1 MKTSIHLLRA
11 VFPVM
16 ILLSACG
23 SVIATPAA
31 ESTAANAAATPT
43 NPAPTAEPA
52 LAMRISDVISTGS
65 LSEITGYTD
74 YQYIEPDYNNPENG
88 EPAGNFWSVYTAMVE
103 IRFRAHAR
111 GGVEK
116 LEDYRTAANPGS
128 LVWVESPLWDSGCYY
143 MIGEYDADFVVVRG
157 DVCYYVGFVPS
168 GYPQFDPLELGKSL
182 MTMFIKNSDTFN
194 GREK

>member
-1 MKTSIHLLRA
+1 MKTCTRLLRA
-11 VFPVM
+11 AFPVM

-23 SVIATPAA
+23 SVTATPAA
-31 ESTAANAAATPT
+31 VSTPILAAASPTPFT
-43 NPAPTAEPA
+43 PTAEPA
-52 LAMRISDVISTGS
+52 RAMRISDVISTS
-65 LSEITGYTD
+65 DLSEITGYTD
-74 YQYIEPDYNNPENG
+74 YQYIEPDYNNPDNG

-103 IRFRAHAR
+103 IRFRAHSR

-157 DVCYYVGFVPS
+157 DECYYVGFVPS
-168 GYPQFDPLELGKSL
+168 AYPQFDPLELGRSL
-182 MTMFIKNSDTFN
+182 MTMFINNSDIFN